1 MTIGNFSLPRLLPE
15 SGHFLTGFRTQECWL
30 RNVSRTQVSP
40 RPLFRRRGDLAAA
53 SHRVPYF
60 AVDRVDFTCHG
71 LYYRFSE
78 GRHASLHCNEQKGDV
93 LIEVVSSTT
102 SNGFGK
108 GESALWSAQV
118 GLRVTHA
125 REKCCDSRL
134 YVANS
139 SDGKINFGR
148 LIIIIVDCYR

>member
-1 MTIGNFSLPRLLPE
+1 M
-15 SGHFLTGFRTQECWL
+15 
-30 RNVSRTQVSP
+30 SRTQVSP

-148 LIIIIVDCYR
+148 LISSSSIVIVESISMSNILCVIFGILRLEIY